1 MLATGRSDDVGYEFD
16 GLAKEEKEGKVDENE
31 LT

>member
-16 GLAKEEKEGKVDENE
+16 GLAKEEKAGKSG
-31 LT
+31 

>member
-16 GLAKEEKEGKVDENE
+16 GLAKEEKEGKSG
-31 LT
+31 